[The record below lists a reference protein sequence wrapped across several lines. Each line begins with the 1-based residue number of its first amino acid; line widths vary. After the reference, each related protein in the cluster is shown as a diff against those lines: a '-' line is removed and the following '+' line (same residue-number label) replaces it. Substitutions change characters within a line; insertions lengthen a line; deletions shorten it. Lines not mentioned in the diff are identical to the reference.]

1 MSKETVNAIQA
12 QIESK
17 VQKELDQLAIIA
29 NNQYADGKHVYDYQL
44 VRLSDKEKALEQK
57 QIIEA
62 NEMLQK
68 RQNLKQTEEILTIKF
83 ENAKKQLDDYKT
95 KFYKNQ
101 KNLQQDHDTYVSIR
115 DQERKKLKE

>member
-1 MSKETVNAIQA
+1 
-12 QIESK
+12 
-17 VQKELDQLAIIA
+17 
-29 NNQYADGKHVYDYQL
+29 
-44 VRLSDKEKALEQK
+44 
-57 QIIEA
+57 
-62 NEMLQK
+62 MLQK
-68 RQNLKQTEEILTIKF
+68 RQNLKQTEEILTTKF